1 MGRTAGPSSGE
12 HQGAFSP
19 GPHHKPSGAWQTV
32 QFLQLSKLG
41 NSQPTARVPKF
52 FYYFRQLG
60 AQVLNHTLGRA
71 GVRQLP
77 SPSGRCHPAPA
88 PRVPS
93 RDTPSR
99 DTPEVAAPRRD
110 PARCSF
116 PVPSV
121 LDPVPCSDSAHSPR
135 WGGLRSGRTDRRSS
149 KPVSLAVAAAQAR
162 RTVVGDT
169 WRSGT
174 NRVRSLPALPRPALP

>member
-99 DTPEVAAPRRD
+99 DTPRWPHPAGTQPGARSQSLQSWTPCLAATLHTHR
-110 PARCSF
+110 AGEA
-116 PVPSV
+116 
-121 LDPVPCSDSAHSPR
+121 SDQD
-135 WGGLRSGRTDRRSS
+135 GQTD
-149 KPVSLAVAAAQAR
+149 AA
-162 RTVVGDT
+162 
-169 WRSGT
+169 
-174 NRVRSLPALPRPALP
+174 